1 MSQATAV
8 DGSRARAKPE
18 KSLVRRS
25 RAFGAAVLAAAV
37 LCGAAACTASGPSD
51 TLVPPTASAASA
63 EIPTPAPT
71 GSPVPAP
78 APIPDSSASTRPS
91 SPHAGPL
98 ATFYDALRALEKK
111 EREQHVRI
119 VWLGDSHAQADFWP
133 DAIRQGLQKRF
144 GHGGPGFIHFGMK
157 SYRHAGV
164 KLDIK
169 GGWRMRP
176 KMPSSVQPWG
186 DGAFGLG
193 GILHAGFSGYRAA
206 TVTVTDERLADRRL
220 LVDLCYKPGLEAD
233 ELTVEVTGA
242 GEESLKPGQDAVGK
256 LLHVEKTAQGL
267 ITVRARIK
275 DGRPDFCGLV
285 IETDPSAG
293 PGVVLDN
300 LGINGARYATP
311 LAWNEEAWV
320 KELKRRP
327 PELYILEYGGNEASD
342 GLIKPA
348 EYKQDALKLIARM
361 RRAVPSASCLVIAP
375 SDRADAEQRIPPIV
389 KVMKEAALESK
400 CQFFNTYEV
409 MGGKGSL
416 AKWRDS
422 DRAAPDGVHL
432 KPNGYAEIGALL
444 LQDLMAGYRN

>member
-1 MSQATAV
+1 MSQASAV
-8 DGSRARAKPE
+8 GVSRRRATS
-18 KSLVRRS
+18 KSH
-25 RAFGAAVLAAAV
+25 GAAVVAIF
-37 LCGAAACTASGPSD
+37 AAACTASAPAD
-51 TLVPPTASAASA
+51 KAVPLTASVASA
-63 EIPTPAPT
+63 EIPSPAPT
-71 GSPVPAP
+71 A
-78 APIPDSSASTRPS
+78 SASTGAASPDPS
-91 SPHAGPL
+91 AAASAPSVPPHVGPL

-111 EREQHVRI
+111 ERKDHVRI

-133 DAIRQGLQKRF
+133 DAIRKGLQKRF
-144 GHGGPGFIHFGMK
+144 GHGGPGFLHFGMK

-164 KLDIK
+164 KLALK

-176 KMPSSVQPWG
+176 KMPSSVEPWG

-193 GILHAGFSGYRAA
+193 GILHAGFSGVRAT
-206 TVTVTDERLADRRL
+206 TVIVADERLTDRKL
-220 LVDLCYKPGLEAD
+220 LIDLCYKPGLEAD
-233 ELTVEVTGA
+233 DFTFEVTGTE
-242 GEESLKPGQDAVGK
+242 EESIRPGKEAVGK
-256 LLHVEKTAQGL
+256 LIHLQKTAKGL
-267 ITVRARIK
+267 VTVRSRIK

-285 IETDPSAG
+285 IETDPATG
-293 PGVVLDN
+293 PGVVLDT

-311 LAWNEEAWV
+311 LAWNEEAWA

-327 PELYILEYGGNEASD
+327 PELFILEYGGNEASD

-361 RRAVPSASCLVIAP
+361 RRAVPNASCLMIAP

-389 KVMKEAALESK
+389 KVMKEAAAESK

-422 DRAAPDGVHL
+422 ERAAPDGVHL

-444 LQDLMAGYRN
+444 LQDLMVGYRN